1 MLQTIQIHAGA
12 KSCKQ
17 MSEIM
22 RFPVGSMKSDI
33 TAKLVGAGYLQPQ
46 QRDDPAAIT
55 NAIARMKV
63 DLRGG
68 NGSDDPPAA

>member
-1 MLQTIQIHAGA
+1 
-12 KSCKQ
+12 

-22 RFPVGSMKSDI
+22 QFPVDSTKSDI
-33 TAKLVGAGYLQPQ
+33 IAKLIGTGYLQPQ
-46 QRDDPAAIT
+46 RRDDPAAIT
-55 NAIARMKV
+55 SAIVRMKV